1 MTTTTA
7 LITGIQLAH
16 LKELMTSVRSAPTG
30 FDWQQKTALMMT
42 DDWRKRFLSYIYPV
56 PHTADEPCFK
66 GVFSHWDRTTR
77 YRFED
82 CGLTRETQR
91 ENQDAHAELLCAA
104 YARVNEALMA
114 FLLPVDSALT
124 TMTKAQASEWIT
136 ALKNIEGGGCGKDG
150 LIHTA
155 AWYADETDEETD
167 ENAFL
172 THAFIAK
179 MIAVIDDAAFST
191 N

>member
-1 MTTTTA
+1 MTTATE
-7 LITGIQLAH
+7 LITEKQLAY
-16 LKELMTSVRSAPTG
+16 LKEHMTSVRSAPTG
-30 FDWQQKTALMMT
+30 FDWQQKTALMMS
-42 DDWRKRFLSYIYPV
+42 DDWRKKFQSYIYPV
-56 PHTADEPCFK
+56 QHTADAPCFK

-91 ENQDAHAELLCAA
+91 ENQDAHATLLCEA
-104 YARVNEALMA
+104 YARVNDALMA
-114 FLLPVDSALT
+114 FLLPADSALA

-136 ALKNIEGGGCGKDG
+136 ALKNIEGDGCGEDG
-150 LIHTA
+150 LIQTS
-155 AWYADETDEETD
+155 AWCAFETD
-167 ENAFL
+167 ENDFL
-172 THAFIAK
+172 TDKFIAK